1 MKHAEK
7 HETPRQEGESYR
19 GVGQRVMGVLADG
32 IRGGCRRC
40 GSLGLGRWGV
50 AGSLRR
56 RSGGPRSRGDRL
68 SEPTRESWRFVSA
81 SG

>member
-1 MKHAEK
+1 MTLNNKQLK
-7 HETPRQEGESYR
+7 TPRQEGESCR
-19 GVGQRVMGVLADG
+19 GVGQRVMRALADE

-40 GSLGLGRWGV
+40 GSRGLGWWEG

-56 RSGGPRSRGDRL
+56 RSGGNR
-68 SEPTRESWRFVSA
+68 EPWLFVSA

>member
-1 MKHAEK
+1 MSSEK
-7 HETPRQEGESYR
+7 TPRQDCESCR

-40 GSLGLGRWGV
+40 GSRGLGRSGV
-50 AGSLRR
+50 ADSFRR
-56 RSGGPRSRGDRL
+56 RSGGNY
-68 SEPTRESWRFVSA
+68 ESWRSVSA